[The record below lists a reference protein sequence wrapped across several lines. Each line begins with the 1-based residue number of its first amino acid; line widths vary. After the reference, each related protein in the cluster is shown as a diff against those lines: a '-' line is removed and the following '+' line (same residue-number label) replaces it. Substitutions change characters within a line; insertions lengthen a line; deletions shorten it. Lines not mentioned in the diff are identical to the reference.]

1 MGEILTAGDRARIAD
16 AIAAAE
22 ARTSGEIYCVLAQRS
37 SDYRLVPLV
46 WAALAA
52 LLVPAT
58 FTLLGL
64 RPHAWPW
71 VGEPWWTGEAT
82 LADMD
87 RAVAAGLLAV
97 IIVQVAVFALVWL
110 AALAEPIR
118 LALVPP
124 AYKRDRVRRSALDQF
139 IARGMQRTRERT
151 GVLIYASLAERQVE
165 VIADEGIY
173 SRMGRSRPRS
183 RPGGARG
190 PRGRRARRGG
200 RALRLGPGDAF
211 SAARRRPERASRPR
225 RRALTGSHS
234 GRR

>member
-1 MGEILTAGDRARIAD
+1 MAQILTVGDRARIAD

-58 FTLLGL
+58 FTLSGL

-71 VGEPWWTGEAT
+71 IGEPWWTGEAT
-82 LADMD
+82 LADLD
-87 RAVAAGLLAV
+87 RAVATGLLAV
-97 IIVQVAVFALVWL
+97 LAAQVAAFALVWL
-110 AALAEPIR
+110 ATLAEPIR

-124 AYKRDRVRRSALDQF
+124 AYKRDRVRRSAFDQF

-173 SRMGRSRPRS
+173 SRAAPAVWDEAVRVLVQGAHDGRVADGLVEAVALSGSVLAAHFPPRDDD
-183 RPGGARG
+183 RNELPDHVVE
-190 PRGRRARRGG
+190 
-200 RALRLGPGDAF
+200 L
-211 SAARRRPERASRPR
+211 
-225 RRALTGSHS
+225 
-234 GRR
+234 

>member
-1 MGEILTAGDRARIAD
+1 MAGILTASDRARIAD

-22 ARTSGEIYCVLAQRS
+22 ARTSGEIHCVLAQSS

-58 FTLLGL
+58 FVLSGL

-71 VGEPWWTGEAT
+71 LGEPWWTGEAT
-82 LADMD
+82 LAEMD
-87 RAVAAGLLAV
+87 GAVATGLLAV
-97 IIVQVAVFALVWL
+97 IIAQVAVFALVFI
-110 AALAEPIR
+110 ATLAEPIR
-118 LALVPP
+118 LKLVPP
-124 AYKRDRVRRSALDQF
+124 AHKRDRVRRSALDQF

-173 SRMGRSRPRS
+173 ARVSPAVWDEAVRVLVQ
-183 RPGGARG
+183 GARDG
-190 PRGRRARRGG
+190 RVADGFVEAVSLCGSVLAAHFPPRDDDRNE
-200 RALRLGPGDAF
+200 LPDHVVEL
-211 SAARRRPERASRPR
+211 
-225 RRALTGSHS
+225 
-234 GRR
+234 